1 MASLT
6 KPRSGRALTLIVEG
20 FLVDTGSQRPYT
32 RDIVNNKEQTMI
44 EAIREM
50 REAGMSWF
58 DIAGEFFA
66 AAFIMIGF
74 PVGMM
79 FLGEM
84 LGY

>member
-1 MASLT
+1 MVD
-6 KPRSGRALTLIVEG
+6 SGLK
-20 FLVDTGSQRPYT
+20 RPYT

-50 REAGMSWF
+50 REQGLSWF

-79 FLGEM
+79 LLGEM